1 MLELA
6 QTTTFVGVGGGAG
19 SLRKRRNIYDNLPR
33 LACNNG
39 GFAMYLRN
47 IAMIRKTLIAAL
59 CGIALAPLGAHAQWL
74 DTLKNAAAQAAVGAV
89 QKVVDKPAAEPQER
103 SSAAAQA
110 TRNADAPAAPGA
122 QRAAETSAAP
132 GCRKLKGNV
141 LPPVGERP
149 ADFKPEVLWPEETQC
164 SYYKFADLKFDAAR
178 EMKKKFENA
187 SKVPC
192 SDCEGGYSFDAW
204 AHFSMGKGGIS
215 KEKFEAMLVAL
226 KPGQHIDWKGAKFQ
240 GQVLLSGEQPVAGF
254 PCKQFHW
261 TLKDKSG
268 NQVAEREGMYCE
280 YKEEY
285 STTAKWHEIL

>member
-1 MLELA
+1 MA
-6 QTTTFVGVGGGAG
+6 SRAG
-19 SLRKRRNIYDNLPR
+19 CLQKRRNIYDNLPR
-33 LACNNG
+33 AACDND
-39 GFAMYLRN
+39 GFALYLRD

-59 CGIALAPLGAHAQWL
+59 CGIALAPLCANAQWL

-89 QKVVDKPAAEPQER
+89 QKVVDKPSAEPQER
-103 SSAAAQA
+103 DSAATAA
-110 TRNADAPAAPGA
+110 KRNADATAAAGA
-122 QRAAETSAAP
+122 QRGAEAGDAP

-141 LPPVGERP
+141 LPPVGPRP
-149 ADFKPEVLWPEETQC
+149 GDFKPEVLWPEETQC

-178 EMKKKFENA
+178 ELKKKFENA

-204 AHFSMGKGGIS
+204 AHFSVVKGGNS
-215 KEKFEAMLVAL
+215 KEKFDEMLVAL

-240 GQVLLSGEQPVAGF
+240 GEVIQSGEQPVAGF

-261 TLKDKSG
+261 VLKNKSG
-268 NQVAEREGMYCE
+268 NPVAEREGMYCE

-285 STTAKWHEIL
+285 STKAKWHEIL